1 VAKHPTQLVS
11 FDRGGAAM
19 NNVVKLVAISGVLC
33 SCLAHPALAA
43 EPIIVIQA
51 DGTAWYVAGD
61 GTPTQVVTQVVFP
74 PGNTPNPKPPTGDK
88 PTPQPSETRRLV
100 RDAAVK
106 IDDVSGAKIMAKTYE
121 LLAKYIGNGT
131 IPSDANSVDKAVTE
145 AAKRAIK
152 LLPDDDYEED
162 WEDLHRVVMDEL
174 AKLLVANGGN
184 LTADQWSKF
193 FSDASNGCNDAAIG
207 AAIPGILE
215 PLIAVLVQ
223 ILIKLL
229 TEMFA

>member
-1 VAKHPTQLVS
+1 MT
-11 FDRGGAAM
+11 
-19 NNVVKLVAISGVLC
+19 NVVKLLAISGVLC

-74 PGNTPNPKPPTGDK
+74 PGNTPPSPKPPTGDK
-88 PTPQPSETRRLV
+88 PTPQPSETRRIV

-121 LLAKYIGNGT
+121 LLSKYIGNGT
-131 IPSDANSVDKAVTE
+131 IPSNADSVDKAVTE

-152 LLPDDDYEED
+152 LLPDDDYEQD
-162 WEDLHRVVMDEL
+162 WEDLHKLVMDEL
-174 AKLLVANGGN
+174 AKLLIANGGK
-184 LTADQWSKF
+184 LTAEQWSKF
-193 FSDASNGCNDAAIG
+193 FADASNGCNDAAIG